1 MRERTLDMPT
11 PANGR
16 VAEIR
21 DAFDRSFAAAPAAA
35 AAEPVSL
42 LAVRAGEHPFA
53 VRLSETAGLITDRRV
68 TPVPTA
74 MPELVGIAGV
84 RGVAIPVYDLAM
96 MLGFPA
102 MGAARWLLL
111 ARGAAIAFALDSF
124 DGQLRVDA
132 KAIASN
138 DAAAGAYVREVV
150 SAADGSRPIVDI
162 AAVVAAI
169 RERTTGFA
177 RSGEA

>member
-1 MRERTLDMPT
+1 
-11 PANGR
+11 
-16 VAEIR
+16 
-21 DAFDRSFAAAPAAA
+21 
-35 AAEPVSL
+35 
-42 LAVRAGEHPFA
+42 
-53 VRLSETAGLITDRRV
+53 
-68 TPVPTA
+68 

-102 MGAARWLLL
+102 TGAARWLLL
-111 ARGAAIAFALDSF
+111 ARGAAVAFALDSF